1 MLSRIQLAAA
11 LVEYDNDDDIQVSN
25 PSQSPRNWRDSAIF
39 LPFIQ
44 AQQEE
49 RRRKIL
55 AQPPPVLPGFS
66 CQTTGTSNNNE
77 ELPEPNLDT
86 GITEDLEENIVDN
99 GDIDVGDWGLPS
111 HLVSEPTP
119 PRPEHLRRRA
129 ISQPLSTL
137 SDQNSS
143 KLLALDDLTEHGP
156 QFGLRDDSGRRAS
169 LDQYKTRQAWTEP
182 QSLDPALRRHTAMG
196 LQDGVRP
203 ELRGG
208 RISDPSMIPS
218 PTTTLRPL
226 NRNFA
231 TTSKQQLDTFGERE
245 ILNDSEPNLF
255 TFPAPRPHS
264 VSIFDPKSLEER
276 RKPSFNSTNGFAL
289 DSRLHNSLVLS
300 SAAGPERSS
309 APLKTVNSLTGSGQ
323 EYSEIPTPRQFGRPL
338 MPPRYSTSAVTRINR
353 RSLRPNVLV
362 MPSPLA
368 DSEGS
373 LHPDVKVPD
382 GFVRGDKPLPAEAK
396 TKGRR
401 PGRPLSLSQK
411 TFRSSLLVDGKRDYE
426 EYFVGSS
433 EIEGEMGVSSRD
445 ITIDA
450 IQRRPGKLYGKSL
463 IDELEARK
471 AMMKG
476 KQRVF
481 TGDSRPAMMSRS
493 TMFFEPSSM
502 VPPST
507 DLIADPRYSTE
518 SRPSSFRSP
527 EDQPLIRSDTIDDGQ
542 RMNPSDSNQRD
553 TKGRSI
559 FGVDHIWEME
569 MAKLKSM
576 LDEGAGSGKIEAP
589 LGNKEDKEID
599 TMVDFREMNG
609 DTGYNAMARHQSN
622 PPVMSA
628 QESSSSLGT
637 TTSLNSS
644 MPGEEAQEGSVSAE
658 PEAEEAESILQD
670 KHSSPLSEEYSD
682 EDVPLSKI
690 ALRSTAS
697 KEGSSTGNKAGYTP
711 STSPPLTD
719 SEEDV
724 PLSQLALRYSRPSST
739 KDEAVSEITAA
750 SRLQASPSTDN
761 DGYDEDEDDLPLAV
775 RQAQAKGLAPPSR
788 AEIIEDELPLGY
800 KHVEAVQRQMA
811 QRHTVGGTWGGILN
825 DVNHLGAGIGARNPY
840 MMWGAPGHLTTL
852 GLPPALMSS
861 STPSMP
867 NFNVS
872 ESKEIFSSCASNI
885 DNWRH
890 EVRPPSE
897 RMRTGDDGRDTRV
910 VKHMTS

>member
-11 LVEYDNDDDIQVSN
+11 LVGKPVITAFCPHVNRHLLLSSLVEYDNDDDIQVSN
-25 PSQSPRNWRDSAIF
+25 SSQSPRNWRDSAIF

-77 ELPEPNLDT
+77 ELPEPHLDT

-111 HLVSEPTP
+111 HLVSEPNP

-143 KLLALDDLTEHGP
+143 KLLVLDDLTEHGP

-169 LDQYKTRQAWTEP
+169 LDQYKARQAWTEP
-182 QSLDPALRRHTAMG
+182 QSLDPALRRHTAMC
-196 LQDGVRP
+196 LPDGVRP
-203 ELRGG
+203 ESRSG

-218 PTTTLRPL
+218 PNSHSLDSSSPITTLRPL

-255 TFPAPRPHS
+255 IFPAPRPHS
-264 VSIFDPKSLEER
+264 MSIFDPNSLAER
-276 RKPSFNSTNGFAL
+276 RKPSFNSTNGFAF

-309 APLKTVNSLTGSGQ
+309 TPLKIVNSLAESGQ

-353 RSLRPNVLV
+353 SSLRPNVLL

-401 PGRPLSLSQK
+401 PGLPLSLSQK

-476 KQRVF
+476 KQR
-481 TGDSRPAMMSRS
+481 
-493 TMFFEPSSM
+493 
-502 VPPST
+502 
-507 DLIADPRYSTE
+507 
-518 SRPSSFRSP
+518 
-527 EDQPLIRSDTIDDGQ
+527 
-542 RMNPSDSNQRD
+542 
-553 TKGRSI
+553 
-559 FGVDHIWEME
+559 
-569 MAKLKSM
+569 
-576 LDEGAGSGKIEAP
+576 
-589 LGNKEDKEID
+589 
-599 TMVDFREMNG
+599 
-609 DTGYNAMARHQSN
+609 
-622 PPVMSA
+622 
-628 QESSSSLGT
+628 
-637 TTSLNSS
+637 
-644 MPGEEAQEGSVSAE
+644 
-658 PEAEEAESILQD
+658 
-670 KHSSPLSEEYSD
+670 
-682 EDVPLSKI
+682 
-690 ALRSTAS
+690 
-697 KEGSSTGNKAGYTP
+697 
-711 STSPPLTD
+711 
-719 SEEDV
+719 
-724 PLSQLALRYSRPSST
+724 
-739 KDEAVSEITAA
+739 
-750 SRLQASPSTDN
+750 
-761 DGYDEDEDDLPLAV
+761 
-775 RQAQAKGLAPPSR
+775 
-788 AEIIEDELPLGY
+788 
-800 KHVEAVQRQMA
+800 
-811 QRHTVGGTWGGILN
+811 
-825 DVNHLGAGIGARNPY
+825 
-840 MMWGAPGHLTTL
+840 
-852 GLPPALMSS
+852 
-861 STPSMP
+861 
-867 NFNVS
+867 
-872 ESKEIFSSCASNI
+872 
-885 DNWRH
+885 
-890 EVRPPSE
+890 
-897 RMRTGDDGRDTRV
+897 
-910 VKHMTS
+910 